1 MNEISFK
8 DFNKSILNNGSFNN
22 LNPQVTE
29 TNSTR
34 KMETKTFNES
44 AVRNMSTVAKTHSNT
59 TVLSTS
65 SNNRSAKQTANNN
78 NDVAKVPFKPAGINS
93 TRVFKKTVAE
103 NNLVPYEIEKDTL
116 YSTWTPL
123 SDETTNS
130 RVYNIELKLRII
142 YCLYFLIF

>member
-22 LNPQVTE
+22 LNSQVTDQLQ
-29 TNSTR
+29 TSSLR
-34 KMETKTFNES
+34 KGETKTFNES
-44 AVRNMSTVAKTHSNT
+44 AVKNISSTVVKNHSNT
-59 TVLSTS
+59 TVMSTS
-65 SNNRSAKQTANNN
+65 NRSAKQLAN

-130 RVYNIELKLRII
+130 RVYSYFII
-142 YCLYFLIF
+142 NNKMLN